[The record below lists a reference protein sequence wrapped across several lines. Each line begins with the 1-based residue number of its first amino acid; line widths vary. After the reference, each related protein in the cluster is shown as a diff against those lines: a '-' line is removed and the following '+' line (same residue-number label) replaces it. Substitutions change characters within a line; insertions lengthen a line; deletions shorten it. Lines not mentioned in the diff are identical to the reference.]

1 MASTSPW
8 GSRQCPGR
16 ACLALGLSNSRASG
30 GGSPKRDGTALKV
43 APVTDVARLSRV
55 RRQLLTF
62 GMPRRQA
69 AGLMTT
75 AHVSEADR
83 AAKAAL
89 FSRFTQLLPAALA
102 ADAHAAGPRDA
113 PAPLAGGRG
122 GDGGGAEAF
131 PRETG
136 GGLVGDL
143 LAVMRDV
150 VAADRAPH
158 QTLFR
163 RACAVR
169 CDRGGQYAHCMLS
182 ASLTT
187 VNGPKRL

>member
-1 MASTSPW
+1 M
-8 GSRQCPGR
+8 
-16 ACLALGLSNSRASG
+16 
-30 GGSPKRDGTALKV
+30 
-43 APVTDVARLSRV
+43 APVTDVARLSHGQ
-55 RRQLLTF
+55 RRSLTCSVL
-62 GMPRRQA
+62 RRQA

-102 ADAHAAGPRDA
+102 ADARAAGSGDP
-113 PAPLAGGRG
+113 PAPPAGNRG
-122 GDGGGAEAF
+122 GDEGRAEGG
-131 PRETG
+131 PREGG

-150 VAADRAPH
+150 VAANRAPH

-163 RACAVR
+163 RACAAR
-169 CDRGGQYAHCMLS
+169 CDCSGHSAQSVLS
-182 ASLTT
+182 ASL
-187 VNGPKRL
+187 RIF